1 MKRLV
6 ISCILILALTN
17 QGYAMGWLDGRSGGG
32 GGSSAGTSSG
42 GNTNTNTKSISNTTA
57 NSTTNFRN
65 NITIGDN
72 SGGTELQMENSTNI
86 AVSTPGVTI
95 LCLLISALVGL
106 RLLRRK
112 LRI

>member
-1 MKRLV
+1 
-6 ISCILILALTN
+6 
-17 QGYAMGWLDGRSGGG
+17 MGWLDGRSGGG

-42 GNTNTNTKSISNTTA
+42 GNTNTKSIPNTTA
-57 NSTTNFRN
+57 DSTTNFRN

>member
-42 GNTNTNTKSISNTTA
+42 GNTNSKSISNTTA

-72 SGGTELQMENSTNI
+72 SGGTELQMGNSTNI

-95 LCLLISALVGL
+95 MCLLISALVGL
-106 RLLRRK
+106 RVLRRK
-112 LRI
+112 IRI